1 MPYAAEIRNLRPDI
15 VGVFVTLAC
24 PQCSHSWEV
33 YQPTVL
39 GIAFGSDSCPK
50 CSALL
55 TVSPE
60 QFESALDSFWAEPS
74 REEMIKLTNEA
85 TRVTEDWH
93 RAEPFA
99 SALTYRGVNL
109 GEAAERFLVSHV
121 TLGLRGAGEKEASR

>member
-1 MPYAAEIRNLRPDI
+1 MSHAAEIRNLRPDI

-24 PQCSHSWEV
+24 PQCSHSWEA
-33 YQPTVL
+33 YQPTTL
-39 GIAFGSDSCPK
+39 GVAFGSHPCPK
-50 CSALL
+50 CAAVL

-60 QFESALDSFWAEPS
+60 EFATALDGFWAEPS
-74 REEMIKLTNEA
+74 REEMIALTNEA
-85 TRVTEDWH
+85 SRVTEDWH

-121 TLGLRGAGEKEASR
+121 TLGLRAAGNKGASR